1 MMAVFLLEDDE
12 IGGVPR
18 SAGELVIVP
27 DDYDTDNIARI
38 VNRQVEQANRKQAE
52 QARARIGER
61 KKEKRFHAGLQQ
73 LRTILQTD
81 YPQFWNKLSNRSAF
95 LDRIIDEMR
104 EDVSILQHALADPQ
118 WFVDEVTKRFT
129 SGRN

>member
-118 WFVDEVTKRFT
+118 WFVDEVTKMFT